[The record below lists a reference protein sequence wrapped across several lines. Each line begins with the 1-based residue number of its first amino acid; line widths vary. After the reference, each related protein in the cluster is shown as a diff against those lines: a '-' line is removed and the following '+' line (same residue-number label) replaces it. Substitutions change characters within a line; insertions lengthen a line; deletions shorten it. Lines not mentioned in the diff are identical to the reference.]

1 MKTIC
6 YLRLSTTFVKGLIE
20 AFNQKYHTRFIFEHI
35 DEGYTKVTPF
45 NLQGKTSEELI
56 KNIRTLN
63 NYCNKIIPAFRCYV
77 QGIVVFEEERKV
89 IICNNKKINCYDFD
103 DVRMPLLDFVTSF
116 GYFDRQIAETNDML
130 NMFNVIVML
139 RKGKSL
145 DILYCYCKQRAEEN
159 DPKGFYK
166 KLLKL
171 FAS

>member
-1 MKTIC
+1 
-6 YLRLSTTFVKGLIE
+6 
-20 AFNQKYHTRFIFEHI
+20 
-35 DEGYTKVTPF
+35 
-45 NLQGKTSEELI
+45 
-56 KNIRTLN
+56 
-63 NYCNKIIPAFRCYV
+63 
-77 QGIVVFEEERKV
+77 
-89 IICNNKKINCYDFD
+89 
-103 DVRMPLLDFVTSF
+103 MPLLDFVTSF

-139 RKGKSL
+139 REGKSL